1 MALSYFYTCF
11 LCMEFPCRRNSEHDV
26 FCHVKIVCPTS
37 GERTDSML
45 KLLFSFLHRDEA
57 RDMFFHAYNAYM
69 DNAFPADELMP
80 LSCRGRYRGREP
92 DRGDL
97 DEAMGNFSVSLID
110 ALDTL
115 FLLGMQ
121 REGLW

>member
-1 MALSYFYTCF
+1 MFY
-11 LCMEFPCRRNSEHDV
+11 
-26 FCHVKIVCPTS
+26 
-37 GERTDSML
+37 
-45 KLLFSFLHRDEA
+45 
-57 RDMFFHAYNAYM
+57 HAYNAYM

-80 LSCRGRYRGREP
+80 LSCKGRYRGREP

-115 FLLGMQ
+115 LLLGKSNSKEKW
-121 REGLW
+121 RIEVEILYIGSYS

>member
-1 MALSYFYTCF
+1 MFY
-11 LCMEFPCRRNSEHDV
+11 
-26 FCHVKIVCPTS
+26 
-37 GERTDSML
+37 
-45 KLLFSFLHRDEA
+45 
-57 RDMFFHAYNAYM
+57 HAYNAYM

-115 FLLGMQ
+115 VLLGAQKPSADWAMQ
-121 REGLW
+121 LDSNLNIWIFR

>member
-1 MALSYFYTCF
+1 MFY
-11 LCMEFPCRRNSEHDV
+11 
-26 FCHVKIVCPTS
+26 
-37 GERTDSML
+37 
-45 KLLFSFLHRDEA
+45 
-57 RDMFFHAYNAYM
+57 HAYNAYM

-115 FLLGMQ
+115 LLLGAEKSDSHSTAMYS
-121 REGLW
+121 RVTYITCVFRIRLGDIDEFERGCRLVIDNVEFDSDIVVSVFETNIRVVG

>member
-1 MALSYFYTCF
+1 MFY
-11 LCMEFPCRRNSEHDV
+11 
-26 FCHVKIVCPTS
+26 
-37 GERTDSML
+37 
-45 KLLFSFLHRDEA
+45 
-57 RDMFFHAYNAYM
+57 HAYNAYM

-115 FLLGMQ
+115 VLLGAQNPSVDWAMQ
-121 REGLW
+121 LDSNLYIWIFR

>member
-1 MALSYFYTCF
+1 MFY
-11 LCMEFPCRRNSEHDV
+11 
-26 FCHVKIVCPTS
+26 
-37 GERTDSML
+37 
-45 KLLFSFLHRDEA
+45 
-57 RDMFFHAYNAYM
+57 HAYNAYM

-115 FLLGMQ
+115 VLLGAQKPSADWAMLLDSNLYIWIF
-121 REGLW
+121 R

>member
-1 MALSYFYTCF
+1 MFY
-11 LCMEFPCRRNSEHDV
+11 
-26 FCHVKIVCPTS
+26 
-37 GERTDSML
+37 
-45 KLLFSFLHRDEA
+45 
-57 RDMFFHAYNAYM
+57 HAYNAYM

-110 ALDTL
+110 SLDTL
-115 FLLGMQ
+115 VLLGAQKPSADGAMQ
-121 REGLW
+121 LDSNLYIWIFR

>member
-1 MALSYFYTCF
+1 MFY
-11 LCMEFPCRRNSEHDV
+11 
-26 FCHVKIVCPTS
+26 
-37 GERTDSML
+37 
-45 KLLFSFLHRDEA
+45 
-57 RDMFFHAYNAYM
+57 HAYNAYM

-115 FLLGMQ
+115 VLLGAQKPIADWAMQ
-121 REGLW
+121 LDSNLYIWIFR

>member
-1 MALSYFYTCF
+1 MFY
-11 LCMEFPCRRNSEHDV
+11 
-26 FCHVKIVCPTS
+26 
-37 GERTDSML
+37 
-45 KLLFSFLHRDEA
+45 
-57 RDMFFHAYNAYM
+57 HAYNAYM

-115 FLLGMQ
+115 VLLGAQKPSADWAMQ
-121 REGLW
+121 LDSNLYIWIFR

>member
-1 MALSYFYTCF
+1 MFY
-11 LCMEFPCRRNSEHDV
+11 
-26 FCHVKIVCPTS
+26 
-37 GERTDSML
+37 
-45 KLLFSFLHRDEA
+45 
-57 RDMFFHAYNAYM
+57 HAYNAYM

-115 FLLGMQ
+115 VLLGTQ
-121 REGLW
+121 EPSADWATQLDSNLLNCTFR

>member
-1 MALSYFYTCF
+1 MFY
-11 LCMEFPCRRNSEHDV
+11 
-26 FCHVKIVCPTS
+26 
-37 GERTDSML
+37 
-45 KLLFSFLHRDEA
+45 
-57 RDMFFHAYNAYM
+57 HAYNAYM

-115 FLLGMQ
+115 VLLGAHEPNADWAMQ
-121 REGLW
+121 LESNL